1 MGPFYCKKRLPNSV
15 QRTSTS
21 FKSTHLSSPVSKT
34 RTGRRGQQSPPKEG
48 SGGNNSGI
56 SRILFKKISGSKEK
70 RKTQI
75 DYRSFNSE
83 SLCSYSKFQNG
94 GSEKGQKLHSS
105 QRLGIFVRSDGC
117 LFACP
122 YSSNVSQISSL
133 HSKQQD
139 ISIQSSPI
147 RVVNQSFCIHSTNDG
162 NSFTSTHQ
170 SYFPLSLSR
179 RLAVKEPKSSSS
191 VTTQTIYHP
200 PDLSFRP
207 YNKSGQIRSNSITGL
222 CFHRDG
228 ISHPTKCSENSKRQ
242 SSSITSVDNFFPSTK
257 DSYCQTVPISSGKTQ
272 CSSRLCRTRQASPS
286 TSANVSVSSVET
298 SQITSFSSYQ
308 DLSQY
313 LPSSYL
319 VEQSSYL
326 QSRSSNQNTLSFS
339 PVVHRCQSIRLG
351 SSSGTRRNSVSWS
364 MDTRSISTPYQSFGN
379 DGNISCFEA
388 ITPSHLTINSTSVLR
403 QHNCNLIP
411 FSSGRDSFPKSLSR
425 SMELTQLV
433 SSKQDQTHN
442 QTHSREIQHSGRSI
456 IQNKQTDFH
465 RMVSQSKN
473 CQCNFSHDQFS
484 QHRSFCNTSQ
494 SQTSSLCVSYP
505 RRKSSCNRCIHDE
518 LESHSRLC
526 LSSISSDTECF
537 EQNPSISMQ
546 NCSCSSS
553 VAKQI
558 LVPRTTKSASVS
570 TNMSSS
576 LSRPSGTVTR
586 KISTSKHS
594 TSCPS
599 RLGIIKQSIRNKKF
613 SREVADH
620 VSKARRAS
628 TRQVYDSRWKIF
640 TNWASKR
647 KINPSKATP
656 DIIADFL
663 IYLFKDKNCQVST
676 IKGYRSMISNT
687 LKFSSNLDIGNDP
700 VLSELIKSFNMQR
713 PVNRPLAPKWDL
725 AFVLSCLCKEPY
737 EPLSTASLIHLS
749 MKTAFLLTM
758 ATARRVSEIH
768 AFSIDKEHLRFS
780 SVDGSL
786 TLRTQVGFLAKNQ
799 LPFKAPDSIFI
810 PRLPKSHKSN
820 NFNRL
825 LCPVRAVKIYLKR
838 TKSIRGNRTR
848 LFIPTKG
855 NHDINKSTISS
866 WVKFTIKKAYKSISN
881 RHIPLFKPRAHELR
895 ALSASWAYF
904 NFIPLDEV
912 IKAAVWSSS
921 STFAKFYLR
930 DFQVQQ
936 ANLRDLGSLVVA
948 QKVVRGT
955 DVPVPAHEEL

>member
-1 MGPFYCKKRLPNSV
+1 MPPLVEGPLTVQDNEVPPPLPHPQPMIPVGGRLAHFWQNITSNQWVLSIVKRG
-15 QRTSTS
+15 QRTFTS
-21 FKSTHLSSPVSKT
+21 FKSTHLFSPVSKT

-56 SRILFKKISGSKEK
+56 SRILFKNISGSKEK

-94 GSEKGQKLHSS
+94 DSEKGQKLHSS

-133 HSKQQD
+133 HSEQQD

-200 PDLSFRP
+200 PDLSFRS

-228 ISHPTKCSENSKRQ
+228 ISHPTKCSESSERQ
-242 SSSITSVDNFFPSTK
+242 SSSITSVDKFFPSTK

-379 DGNISCFEA
+379 DGNISCFEV

-411 FSSGRDSFPKSLSR
+411 FSSGRDSFP
-425 SMELTQLV
+425 
-433 SSKQDQTHN
+433 
-442 QTHSREIQHSGRSI
+442 
-456 IQNKQTDFH
+456 
-465 RMVSQSKN
+465 
-473 CQCNFSHDQFS
+473 
-484 QHRSFCNTSQ
+484 
-494 SQTSSLCVSYP
+494 
-505 RRKSSCNRCIHDE
+505 
-518 LESHSRLC
+518 
-526 LSSISSDTECF
+526 
-537 EQNPSISMQ
+537 
-546 NCSCSSS
+546 
-553 VAKQI
+553 
-558 LVPRTTKSASVS
+558 
-570 TNMSSS
+570 
-576 LSRPSGTVTR
+576 
-586 KISTSKHS
+586 
-594 TSCPS
+594 
-599 RLGIIKQSIRNKKF
+599 
-613 SREVADH
+613 
-620 VSKARRAS
+620 
-628 TRQVYDSRWKIF
+628 
-640 TNWASKR
+640 
-647 KINPSKATP
+647 
-656 DIIADFL
+656 
-663 IYLFKDKNCQVST
+663 
-676 IKGYRSMISNT
+676 
-687 LKFSSNLDIGNDP
+687 
-700 VLSELIKSFNMQR
+700 
-713 PVNRPLAPKWDL
+713 
-725 AFVLSCLCKEPY
+725 
-737 EPLSTASLIHLS
+737 
-749 MKTAFLLTM
+749 
-758 ATARRVSEIH
+758 
-768 AFSIDKEHLRFS
+768 
-780 SVDGSL
+780 
-786 TLRTQVGFLAKNQ
+786 
-799 LPFKAPDSIFI
+799 
-810 PRLPKSHKSN
+810 
-820 NFNRL
+820 
-825 LCPVRAVKIYLKR
+825 
-838 TKSIRGNRTR
+838 
-848 LFIPTKG
+848 
-855 NHDINKSTISS
+855 
-866 WVKFTIKKAYKSISN
+866 
-881 RHIPLFKPRAHELR
+881 
-895 ALSASWAYF
+895 
-904 NFIPLDEV
+904 
-912 IKAAVWSSS
+912 
-921 STFAKFYLR
+921 
-930 DFQVQQ
+930 
-936 ANLRDLGSLVVA
+936 
-948 QKVVRGT
+948 
-955 DVPVPAHEEL
+955 